1 MDIIIKIQLRIIKIT
16 VLHHILILIF
26 YIFKRQ
32 ITIILMLNTYWS
44 TRWFVS
50 RKKKR
55 RKKYNFD
62 NKSIMVFTYPRNPSF
77 SNCPSFTII
86 HYTIHPSKPRYANRY
101 DYVCSSRG
109 VWPWPDQNSKKPHQ
123 WQIEERNQ
131 REARPWLE
139 PRVRPPSVSEWQDRQ
154 ANNVITLSVPSH
166 VEIRCSNVCTRARVP
181 DTQDCRALSN
191 DAGIDRDEIEDPF
204 RSKDHLKASTNKRLR
219 FYFWRTNRFFSIV
232 SYLIKNL

>member
-32 ITIILMLNTYWS
+32 ITIILMLNTYWF

-62 NKSIMVFTYPRNPSF
+62 NKSIMVFTYLRNPSF

-101 DYVCSSRG
+101 DSTFARHVAFDPGQTKIRRNLISDKLKNGIKGRPGPDWSREYAHLLCPNDRTG
-109 VWPWPDQNSKKPHQ
+109 KQTT
-123 WQIEERNQ
+123 
-131 REARPWLE
+131 WLHC
-139 PRVRPPSVSEWQDRQ
+139 PCLATLKFDVRTCVRVHACRIHR
-154 ANNVITLSVPSH
+154 I
-166 VEIRCSNVCTRARVP
+166 VEH
-181 DTQDCRALSN
+181 CRTML
-191 DAGIDRDEIEDPF
+191 E
-204 RSKDHLKASTNKRLR
+204 
-219 FYFWRTNRFFSIV
+219 SIV
-232 SYLIKNL
+232 TKSKILFDQRIILKHLPTSVYDFTSDERTDFFQSFLT